1 MKRVARVLA
10 LVGLAL
16 FVVLFAR
23 ENVTRI
29 ALLVAGAIPGLL
41 LAASF
46 HVLPMIANARA
57 WQHLFA
63 VPQRPRVRA
72 LAHAVWIRESV
83 NGVLPVARIGGEI
96 AAYRILRRHVASRA
110 EAAASLAADVAL
122 SVLSQSA
129 FALLGLAML
138 FVAGHTGGVG
148 TELVAGVAAML
159 VVGAAFVLA
168 QRAGALARVTRLVD
182 RLVAGKLGA
191 AKTRS
196 LQVDRALRSVYAR
209 RRDVASCLAWQLVA
223 WMLGAGEVWLALYFL
238 GQHRSLHEAIA
249 IEALIQAISSA
260 AFVVPGA
267 LGVQE
272 AAFVLIGGALGL
284 DATTSLALAAARRLR
299 DVVFFIPGL
308 VAWHRAE
315 LQRHAVRT
323 AARCQYR

>member
-10 LVGLAL
+10 VVGLAL
-16 FVVLFAR
+16 AGVLFAR
-23 ENVTRI
+23 ENVARI

-46 HVLPMIANARA
+46 HVVPMIANARA

-63 VPQRPRVRA
+63 ARPRPRMRV
-72 LAHAVWIRESV
+72 LTHAVWIRESV

-96 AAYRILRRHVASRA
+96 AAYRILRHVASRA
-110 EAAASLAADVAL
+110 DAAASLAADVAL

-129 FALLGLAML
+129 FALLGVAML
-138 FVAGHTGGVG
+138 IDAGRTGAIGA
-148 TELVAGVAAML
+148 ELVTGVAAMIVL
-159 VVGAAFVLA
+159 GAAFVLA
-168 QRAGALARVTRLVD
+168 QRMGALAGIAAFVD
-182 RLVAGKLGA
+182 RVAGGRLGK
-191 AKTRS
+191 AKARS
-196 LQVDRALRSVYAR
+196 LGIDQALRSVHAR
-209 RRDVASCLAWQLVA
+209 RRDVAACLAWQLAA
-223 WMLGAGEVWLALYFL
+223 WLLGAGEIWLALYFL
-238 GQHRSLHEAIA
+238 GEHAGLHEAIA

-272 AAFVLIGGALGL
+272 AAFMLIGGALGL

-299 DVVFFIPGL
+299 DVVIFIPGL

-315 LQRHAVRT
+315 MRRHAIS
-323 AARCQYR
+323 AARRSASSK